1 MTNNN
6 HLSKL
11 LTIIIMVFLI
21 GYFLESY
28 KVGNALLR
36 DYFQISTELLP
47 LILSFSIFVMTLF
60 VYEKHQDNHS
70 FFLGWAFFVVG
81 LLDLYR
87 ILSYPFMPDFI
98 NPNSLHKSDIFWI
111 EARLLAS
118 VLFLASVYVYSDTH
132 LWLHNKS
139 VLFASVWVFSFASLA
154 TGIYP
159 EYFPEL
165 RTPDGNPTKVMMQLL
180 IIASIIMLYASYLY
194 AIRLQKT
201 GQKYLLCFIYGF
213 ILIVSSNFIYLFYDY
228 PGHLLKAAA
237 YYFLYLG
244 IFKST
249 VEQPY
254 EKLVETD
261 EKRIH
266 EAEER
271 YRNLFNNANDAILTT
286 DLEYRITSW
295 NLGAEKIFGWTA
307 NDVIGMK
314 LSTLL
319 FVPALVA
326 EEEEIIRNAMLSK
339 AVPGIETVLM
349 QKNKTSINVS
359 MTLSPLRDQNQN
371 VIGMSG
377 IIRDITERKSAEEQI
392 KASLKEKEILLREI
406 HHRVKNNMQ
415 IISSLLKL
423 QAVYSKEK
431 KYVDIY
437 KESQN
442 RITAMSLIHE
452 KLYQSRDFT
461 KIDLKGY
468 IRDLVTGLVQSYEV
482 NPGRITL
489 NINVED
495 IPLSIN
501 TAIPCGLL
509 INELV
514 SNSLKYAFPE
524 GKPGEIK
531 ISLRSIDENKLELI
545 VSDNGVGIPAN
556 VDFKKSESWGWRLI
570 MLLAENQLHGDI
582 NLNRNKGTEFQI
594 RFKDVR

>member
-1 MTNNN
+1 MTGNN

-11 LTIIIMVFLI
+11 LTIIVSVFLI

-47 LILSFSIFVMTLF
+47 LILSFSVFVMTLF
-60 VYEKHQDNHS
+60 VYEKHKDNHS

-98 NPNSLHKSDIFWI
+98 NPNSSHKSDIFWI

-118 VLFLASVYVYSDTH
+118 VLFLASAYVYKDTH

-165 RTPDGNPTKVMMQLL
+165 RTPDGNPTKITMQLL
-180 IIASIIMLYASYLY
+180 IIASLIMFYASYLY

-201 GQKYLLCFIYGF
+201 GQKYLLCLIYGF

-228 PGHLLKAAA
+228 PGHLLKASA

-307 NDVIGMK
+307 NEVMGMK
-314 LSTLL
+314 LSPL
-319 FVPALVA
+319 FFAPTMIA
-326 EEEEIIRNAMLSK
+326 EQEEIIRNAMLGK
-339 AVPGIETVLM
+339 AVPGIETVLLR
-349 QKNKTSINVS
+349 KNGTMINVS
-359 MTLSPLRDQNQN
+359 MTLSPVRDQNQN

-377 IIRDITERKSAEEQI
+377 IIRDNTESKRSEEQI
-392 KASLKEKEILLREI
+392 KSSLKEKEILLREI

-423 QAVYSKEK
+423 QAVYTKDK

-468 IRDLVTGLVQSYEV
+468 IKDLVTGLIQSYEA
-482 NPGRITL
+482 NPARITL

-495 IPLSIN
+495 VSLSIN

-545 VSDNGVGIPAN
+545 VSDNGVGIPQN

-570 MLLAENQLHGDI
+570 TLLAENQLHGDI

-594 RFKDVR
+594 KFRDVK

>member
-6 HLSKL
+6 HRSQL
-11 LTIIIMVFLI
+11 LTIIITVFLI
-21 GYFLESY
+21 GYFLEIF
-28 KVGNALLR
+28 KVGNTLLR

-47 LILSFSIFVMTLF
+47 LVLSFSIFVMTLI
-60 VYEKHQDNHS
+60 VYEKHKDNHS
-70 FFLGWAFFVVG
+70 FFLGWAFFVIG

-98 NPNSLHKSDIFWI
+98 NPNSSHKSDIFWI
-111 EARLLAS
+111 EARILAS

-139 VLFASVWVFSFASLA
+139 YLFGSVWVFSFASLA

-165 RTPDGNPTKVMMQLL
+165 RTPDGNPTKITLILL
-180 IIASIIMLYASYLY
+180 IITSLILLYASYLY
-194 AIRLQKT
+194 AIRFQKT
-201 GQKYLLCFIYGF
+201 GQKYLLCLLYGF
-213 ILIVSSNFIYLFYDY
+213 ILIVSSNFVYLFYDY
-228 PGHLLKAAA
+228 PGHLLKASA

-254 EKLVETD
+254 QKLVETD

-271 YRNLFNNANDAILTT
+271 YRYLFNNANDAILTT

-295 NLGAEKIFGWTA
+295 NFSAEKIFGWTA
-307 NDVIGMK
+307 NEVMGMK

-326 EEEEIIRNAMLSK
+326 EEEEIIRNAMLGE
-339 AVPGIETVLM
+339 AFPGIETVLLR
-349 QKNKTSINVS
+349 KNGTTINVS
-359 MTLSPLRDQNQN
+359 MTLSPVRDQNQK

-377 IIRDITERKSAEEQI
+377 IIRDNTERKRAEEQT
-392 KASLKEKEILLREI
+392 KSSLKEKEILLREI

-423 QAVYSKEK
+423 QSVYSKDK

-468 IRDLVTGLVQSYEV
+468 IKELVTGLVQSYEA

-514 SNSLKYAFPE
+514 SNSLKYAFPG

-545 VSDNGVGIPAN
+545 VSDNGIGIPET

-570 MLLAENQLHGDI
+570 TLLAENQLHGDI

-594 RFKDVR
+594 IFRDVR